1 MFIPYSIKYIRIRK
15 MPNAKSQNKNASD
28 EVVSQDE
35 ATSEEREVEIS
46 GNEIPEEVKEFIEAG
61 THFGHNKSKV
71 HPGMFP
77 YIFSVRNSVHIIDV
91 FKTKEKLEEAI
102 SFLENVV
109 KENKTILFVGTRF
122 PHRKLVEDVAN
133 TLKMPYI
140 TNRWLGGTLTNWNTI
155 YERIQSMKELRDTT
169 KSEEWEKYPK
179 HERMKME
186 EEVHKLEQVFGGIEN
201 MEKLPDALF
210 ITDISENSIAVREA
224 QIKNIP
230 IIAITDTDVNPEKV
244 DYPIPANDDALASVQ
259 LILEKIKASLVE
271 TKKAKKQS

>member
-1 MFIPYSIKYIRIRK
+1 